1 MFPGKTFGA
10 LRLALLLAAT
20 AFLGACRLPQQMANA
35 ARVDPL
41 ETSDFFADNQGAR
54 LPVEGTVSRG
64 IGGEASSGRVV
75 RSLYV
80 DDELLATGK
89 VGGALVDSFPFP
101 VTEAVMNRG
110 EERFNIYCAPCHG
123 RVGRG
128 DGMIVRRGYRR
139 PPSYHIERLRTQPAG
154 HFFDVITNGFGMM
167 PSYRY
172 QIPIEDRWAI
182 VAYVRALQLS
192 QNATV
197 AEVPADKRAALETG
211 GPNQ

>member
-1 MFPGKTFGA
+1 MFRGKTSGA
-10 LRLALLLAAT
+10 LRIALLLSAA
-20 AFLGACRLPQQMANA
+20 ALVGACRPPQQMANS

-41 ETSDFFADNQGAR
+41 ESSDFFADSQGAR
-54 LPVEGTVSRG
+54 LPVEGTVARG
-64 IGGEASSGRVV
+64 VGGEASSGRVV
-75 RSLYV
+75 RSLHV
-80 DDELLATGK
+80 DDEFLTTGR

-101 VTEAVMNRG
+101 ITEQVMNRG

-123 RVGRG
+123 RTGRG

-139 PPSYHIERLRTQPAG
+139 PPSYHIDRLRQMPVG
-154 HFFDVITNGFGMM
+154 HFYDVITNGFGAM

-172 QIPIEDRWAI
+172 QVPIEDRWAI
-182 VAYVRALQLS
+182 VAYLRALQLS

-211 GPNQ
+211 GPNK